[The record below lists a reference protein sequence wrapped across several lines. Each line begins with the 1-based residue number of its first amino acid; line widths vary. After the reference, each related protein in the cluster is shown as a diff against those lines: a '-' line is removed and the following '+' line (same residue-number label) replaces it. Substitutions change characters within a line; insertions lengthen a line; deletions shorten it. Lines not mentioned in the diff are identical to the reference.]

1 MYQYNIKLN
10 FKVERCEFCPFRHEQ
25 LINEGVESMDKLSGI
40 VNILRKSSDCILT
53 GQQIIH
59 SEYVEGFN
67 SKCPLKGN
75 ILYIPEDESNIKS
88 K

>member
-10 FKVERCEFCPFRHEQ
+10 FKVERCEACPFRHEQ
-25 LINEGVESMDKLSGI
+25 HIHESVESMDKLSGI
-40 VNILRKSSDCILT
+40 VNIMRRNSTCVLL
-53 GQQIIH
+53 GQQLLH
-59 SEYVEGFN
+59 SEQVEGFN

-75 ILYIPEDESNIKS
+75 ILYIPEDETNVK